1 MMPTVSV
8 TECKPFWPTKWW
20 WGVLSLIV
28 LVAAGLRYTGYDFS
42 LPYID
47 HPDEPAYNLA
57 GRMIIDFGSAK
68 PLGMQGYPPGIIT
81 LNYVLLRFF
90 QDPTKPP
97 GSILYLVR
105 LIAITFSVFTVVGIG
120 LLAYRVA
127 NPLSGL
133 LAAGLWAVAP
143 IVVEHSRYAT
153 ADPFVTCFT
162 VLAIFLALSGTL
174 YDRDRWCTAA
184 TVVLMVAVVFK
195 YQAVTALPVALF
207 APLWRLRTHS
217 NAKRRI
223 LTNFGNNVL
232 ALSIFSFW
240 LLAIYPA
247 TEASDSPAWSAAPT
261 RFGIPSL
268 HLLRENLFQTTLAP
282 ITSTGLWIAGFAGL
296 VVWMLLGADGFSL
309 FGTAAIAASAVLWLI
324 AVSLFGGQPFR
335 QFVSVGALAI
345 VLCGV
350 GLAGWARGISWTL
363 DKVATLETVHYS
375 ATSGSLVVA
384 GAVLVLSWPQIDG
397 SISNARE
404 HTLPDR
410 RNDLATYMDTSLAP
424 GPYIS
429 DVANHKTFNSS
440 WGGYAGQHEFP
451 YAARAAIT
459 AHPVEE
465 WRKQGVLY
473 AIVPYGDYQRMQT
486 SPKWRTYLDEMLLL
500 KSYPSSDRYRGPAMA
515 VFRLYPIQHQLSGS
529 LGSIH
534 LAGYDIDRTE
544 IPPGGTVTFTL
555 YWQASETPGADY
567 TVYNHLVPLDSRD
580 IVAQID
586 GPPLVDVRR
595 PTQTWNDPGET
606 LVSRPFTLTVGADVP
621 PGEYR
626 LITGFYRRDTWER
639 LTAPNG
645 DDFQLVTTIT
655 VNK

>member
-1 MMPTVSV
+1 MSTASV
-8 TECKPFWPTKWW
+8 TESKPFWPAKWW
-20 WGVLSLIV
+20 WGVLALIV
-28 LVAAGLRYTGYDFS
+28 VLAAGLRYTGYNYS

-57 GRMIIDFGSAK
+57 ARMIIDFGSAK

-90 QDPTKPP
+90 QNPAKPP

-105 LIAITFSVFTVVGIG
+105 LIAITFSVVTVTGIG

-127 NPLSGL
+127 DPLSGL

-153 ADPFVTCFT
+153 ADPFVTCFV
-162 VLAIFLALSGTL
+162 VLAIFLALSGAL
-174 YDRDRWCTAA
+174 FDRDRWCTAA
-184 TVVLMVAVVFK
+184 TVTAMFAIVFK
-195 YQAVTALPVALF
+195 YQAVTILPAVLL
-207 APLWRLRTHS
+207 APLWRLRTQR
-217 NAKRRI
+217 NDRRRI

-232 ALSIFSFW
+232 ALGIFSFW

-247 TEASDSPAWSAAPT
+247 TEASDSPAWSAAPA

-282 ITSTGLWIAGFAGL
+282 VTSTGLWVAGFAGL
-296 VVWMLLGADGFSL
+296 AFWLLLGAEGFSL
-309 FGTAAIAASAVLWLI
+309 FGAAAIAASAILWLI
-324 AVSLFGGQPFR
+324 SVSLFGDQPFR
-335 QFVSVGALAI
+335 QFVSVGAFAI

-350 GLAGWARGISWTL
+350 GLAEWARGIGWAL
-363 DKVATLETVHYS
+363 DKVVAHRTVRYS
-375 ATSGSLVVA
+375 ATSGALAVA
-384 GAVLVLSWPQIDG
+384 GVVLVLSWPEING
-397 SISNARE
+397 AIRNARE

-410 RNDLATYMDTSLAP
+410 RNDLATYMDTSLSP

-429 DVANHKTFNSS
+429 DKDNHKTFNGP
-440 WGGYAGQHEFP
+440 WGGYTGQHEFP
-451 YAARAAIT
+451 YAARAVIT
-459 AHPVEE
+459 AHPIGE

-473 AIVPYGDYQRMQT
+473 AIVPYPVYQGMQS

-500 KSYPSSDRYRGPAMA
+500 KSYPPSKQYRGPSMV

-529 LGSIH
+529 LGPIH
-534 LAGYDIDRTE
+534 LVGYDIDRTA
-544 IPPGGTVTFTL
+544 IPPGGAITFTL
-555 YWQASETPGADY
+555 YWQASEMPGADY

-586 GPPLVDVRR
+586 GPPLVDERR

-621 PGEYR
+621 PGQYR
-626 LITGFYRRDTWER
+626 LITGFYRRDSWER
-639 LTAPNG
+639 LTTSNG
-645 DDFQLVTTIT
+645 DDFLLVTTAT
-655 VNK
+655 VVH

>member
-1 MMPTVSV
+1 M
-8 TECKPFWPTKWW
+8 
-20 WGVLSLIV
+20 L
-28 LVAAGLRYTGYDFS
+28 AAGLRYTGYNYS

-47 HPDEPAYNLA
+47 HADEPAYNLA

-90 QDPTKPP
+90 QNPAKPP

-105 LIAITFSVFTVVGIG
+105 LIAITFSVVAVAGIG
-120 LLAYRVA
+120 LLAYRMA
-127 NPLSGL
+127 DPLSGL

-184 TVVLMVAVVFK
+184 TVTAMFAIIFK
-195 YQAVTALPVALF
+195 YQAVTVLPAVLF
-207 APLWRLRTHS
+207 APLWRLRTQR
-217 NAKRRI
+217 NDKRRI

-232 ALSIFSFW
+232 ALGIFSFW

-247 TEASDSPAWSAAPT
+247 TEASASPAWSAAPA
-261 RFGIPSL
+261 RYGIPSL

-282 ITSTGLWIAGFAGL
+282 ITSTGLWVAGFTGL
-296 VVWMLLGADGFSL
+296 AFWLLLGADGFNL
-309 FGTAAIAASAVLWLI
+309 LGIAVIAASAVLWLI
-324 AVSLFGGQPFR
+324 SVSLFGDQPFR
-335 QFVSVGALAI
+335 QFVSVGALAT

-350 GLAGWARGISWTL
+350 GLAGWVRGIGWAL
-363 DKVATLETVHYS
+363 DEMAAPVTVRHR
-375 ATSGSLVVA
+375 ATSGALAVA

-397 SISNARE
+397 AIRNARE

-429 DVANHKTFNSS
+429 DVDNHKTLDGP
-440 WGGYAGQHEFP
+440 WGGYTGQHEFP
-451 YAARAAIT
+451 YAARAVVT
-459 AHPVEE
+459 ARPVEE

-473 AIVPYGDYQRMQT
+473 AIVPYPVYQGMQS
-486 SPKWRTYLDEMLLL
+486 SPKWRTYLDKMLLL
-500 KSYPSSDRYRGPAMA
+500 KSYPPSNRYRGPAMI
-515 VFRLYPIQHQLSGS
+515 VFRLYPMQHELSGI
-529 LGSIH
+529 LGPIR
-534 LAGYDIDRTE
+534 LIGYDIDHTE
-544 IPPGGTVTFTL
+544 VSPGSTITFSL
-555 YWQASETPGADY
+555 YWQASGTTDADY
-567 TVYNHLVPLDSRD
+567 TVYNHLVPLNARN

-586 GPPLVDVRR
+586 GPPLADERR

-606 LVSRPFTLTVGADVP
+606 LVSRPFTLTVSADVS
-621 PGEYR
+621 PGQYR

-645 DDFQLVTTIT
+645 DDFQLVTTVA